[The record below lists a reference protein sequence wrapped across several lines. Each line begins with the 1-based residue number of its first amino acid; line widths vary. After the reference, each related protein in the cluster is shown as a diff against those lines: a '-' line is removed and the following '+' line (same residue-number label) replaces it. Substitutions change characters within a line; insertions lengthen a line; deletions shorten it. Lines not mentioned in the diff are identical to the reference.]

1 MQRRSVRRHT
11 GTYGG
16 TNGGMTKLGIIGGTG
31 PESTLLYYRAI
42 CEGVQA
48 RLGDE
53 TLPQLTVE
61 SLSVFEVFRYCS
73 AGDFD
78 DLTAYLSAGFEALA
92 AAGAEVASLTAITP
106 HIVFDRLVEASPV
119 PLVSAVDA
127 VRDEAVTRAADKVL
141 LLGTGFTMSPETNDF
156 FTRPFA
162 DVNIEVVLPDAPE
175 IAEIQ
180 HRIATELEL
189 GIVTDETR
197 NRFIGII
204 DRVRRSEGIDQVV
217 LGCTELPMVLD
228 DAVSP
233 VPCLDTVA
241 IHTRALVDAAVGA

>member
-1 MQRRSVRRHT
+1 MT
-11 GTYGG
+11 GG

-48 RLGDE
+48 RLGDDV
-53 TLPQLTVE
+53 LPQLTVE

-78 DLTAYLSAGFEALA
+78 GLTAYLSEGFESLA
-92 AAGAEVASLTAITP
+92 AAGAQVASLTAITP

-127 VRDEAVTRAADKVL
+127 VRDEAVARGTGKVL
-141 LLGTGFTMSPETNDF
+141 LLGTGFTMSPETNGF
-156 FTRPFA
+156 FTRPFTDA
-162 DVNIEVVLPDAPE
+162 GVEVVLPDA
-175 IAEIQ
+175 AEIEEVQ

-189 GIVTDETR
+189 GVVTDETR
-197 NRFIGII
+197 DRFVGII
-204 DRVRRSEGIDQVV
+204 DRVHRAEGVDQVV
-217 LGCTELPMVLD
+217 LGCTELPMVLND
-228 DAVSP
+228 SVSP

-241 IHTRALVDAAVGA
+241 IHTRALVDAAVGDTEPRPGI